1 MVGFAVRVRV
11 GARQIKQ
18 FKDAGRRECSSIR
31 EPEDAE
37 MRRYGASSTRARV
50 AESAI

>member
-1 MVGFAVRVRV
+1 MVGSAARVRA

-37 MRRYGASSTRARV
+37 MRRYGASSARAWV
-50 AESAI
+50 VESTI